1 MNDDIDLALA
11 LAVLT
16 KGLVVLARRQAL
28 RIVSPAPPLEPAL
41 TAVRDERW
49 MEYQGAAS
57 RPDGSAPAAG

>member
-16 KGLVVLARRQAL
+16 KGLMVLARRQAL
-28 RIVSPAPPLEPAL
+28 RVVPPAPPLEPAL
-41 TAVRDERW
+41 SAVLDERW
-49 MEYQGAAS
+49 MEYQGAN

>member
-1 MNDDIDLALA
+1 MNNDIDLALA

-28 RIVSPAPPLEPAL
+28 RVVPPASPLESSLVAI
-41 TAVRDERW
+41 AGGRW
-49 MEYQGAAS
+49 MGYQGAN